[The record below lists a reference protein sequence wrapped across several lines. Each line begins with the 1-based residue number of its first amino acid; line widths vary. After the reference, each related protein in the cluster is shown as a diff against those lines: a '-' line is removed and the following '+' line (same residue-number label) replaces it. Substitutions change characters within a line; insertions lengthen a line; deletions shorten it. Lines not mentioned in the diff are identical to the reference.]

1 MIINFLFKEIKRV
14 NIYNNYFIIMYYI
27 YENVGNGIVNN
38 NVKNF
43 KEVNVC
49 IFQYIILEENVY
61 DIVQKRLRRR
71 FRK

>member
-1 MIINFLFKEIKRV
+1 MINNFLFKEIEFV
-14 NIYNNYFIIMYYI
+14 NIYINYFIIVYYI

-38 NVKNF
+38 NVENF

>member
-1 MIINFLFKEIKRV
+1 MINNFLFKEIKRV
-14 NIYNNYFIIMYYI
+14 NIYINYFIIVYYI

-38 NVKNF
+38 NVENF

>member
-1 MIINFLFKEIKRV
+1 MINNFLFKEIKFV
-14 NIYNNYFIIMYYI
+14 NIYINYFIIVYYI
-27 YENVGNGIVNN
+27 YENVGNCIVNN
-38 NVKNF
+38 NVENF

>member
-1 MIINFLFKEIKRV
+1 MINNFLFKEIKFV
-14 NIYNNYFIIMYYI
+14 NIYINYFIIVYYI

-38 NVKNF
+38 NVENF

>member
-1 MIINFLFKEIKRV
+1 MINNFLFKEIKLV
-14 NIYNNYFIIMYYI
+14 NIYINYFIIVYYI

-38 NVKNF
+38 NVENF